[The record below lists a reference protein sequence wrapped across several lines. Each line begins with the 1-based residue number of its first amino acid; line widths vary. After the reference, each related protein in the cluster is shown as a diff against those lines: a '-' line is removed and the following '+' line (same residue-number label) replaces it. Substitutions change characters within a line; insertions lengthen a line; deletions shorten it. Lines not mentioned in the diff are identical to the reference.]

1 MTVQITE
8 ERMRQGAPNA
18 EWRAA
23 VANLTGPAPANLL
36 PLTAAMTQALAI
48 GQAVV
53 AMAKTSARDAV
64 ARLSPDEQ
72 RRALAHL
79 ESRGAQR

>member
-8 ERMRQGAPNA
+8 EQMRQGAPTA

-23 VANLTGPAPANLL
+23 VANLTGPPARLL
-36 PLTAAMTQALAI
+36 PLTPAMKTALAV
-48 GQAVV
+48 GEAVV
-53 AMAKTSARDAV
+53 AMAKTSARNAV
-64 ARLSPDEQ
+64 ARLTPEEQ

>member
-8 ERMRQGAPNA
+8 EPMRQGAPTA

-23 VANLTGPAPANLL
+23 VANLTGAQPASLL
-36 PLTAAMTQALAI
+36 PLTAGMRQALVI
-48 GQAVV
+48 GEAVV
-53 AMAKTSARDAV
+53 AMAKTSARNAV
-64 ARLSPDEQ
+64 ARLTPEEQ